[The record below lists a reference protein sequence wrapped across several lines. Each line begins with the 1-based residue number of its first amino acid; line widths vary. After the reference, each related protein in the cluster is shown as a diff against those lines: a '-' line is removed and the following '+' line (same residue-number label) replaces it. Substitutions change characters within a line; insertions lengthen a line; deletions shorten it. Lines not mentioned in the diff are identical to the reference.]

1 MHFEGNHKNVLIFS
15 VWLEELKEVNAPV
28 DIEVV
33 EETIKYNDGEIPKV
47 LCRQMSRVS
56 GNWVDTP
63 DLGITCSVSAHC
75 LEGDKF
81 ESRTNKVS

>member
-1 MHFEGNHKNVLIFS
+1 MHFEGNHKNVLNFS
-15 VWLEELKEVNAPV
+15 VCLEEPKEVNAPV

-33 EETIKYNDGEIPKV
+33 EETVKDNDGEIPKV

-63 DLGITCSVSAHC
+63 DLGITCSVSSHC

-81 ESRTNKVS
+81 ESRTNNVS